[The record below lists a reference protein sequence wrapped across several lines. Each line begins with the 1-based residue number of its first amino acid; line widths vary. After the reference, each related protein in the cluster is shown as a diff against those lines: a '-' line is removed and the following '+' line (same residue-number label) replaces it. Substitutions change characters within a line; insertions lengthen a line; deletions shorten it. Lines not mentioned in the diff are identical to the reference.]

1 MKKVIAMCMLGLLL
15 LTGCSPAPLPEGMEE
30 EAVEEAGW
38 AVAKLLIDG
47 DYAAVLEQFRDDVGE
62 SLTEED
68 VSAMMDSA
76 TEDAGEFV
84 SRSDMMATG
93 QSSDG
98 EDYGVAVILC
108 EYREEKVL
116 FRVAFDTDMELIG
129 IEATQQ

>member
-1 MKKVIAMCMLGLLL
+1 MKKVIAVCMLGLLL

-30 EAVEEAGW
+30 DAVEEAGW

-47 DYAAVLEQFRDDVGE
+47 DYAAVLEEFRPDVGE
-62 SLTEED
+62 NITEENI
-68 VSAMMDSA
+68 SLMMETA

-84 SRSDMMATG
+84 SRSDMMVTG

-116 FRVAFDTDMELIG
+116 FRIAFDPDMALIG

>member
-15 LTGCSPAPLPEGMEE
+15 LTGCSPAPLPDGMDET
-30 EAVEEAGW
+30 AVEEAGW
-38 AVAKLLIDG
+38 AVVQLLIDG
-47 DYAAVLEQFRDDVGE
+47 DYAAVLEQFRDDVE
-62 SLTEED
+62 ENISEED
-68 VSAMMDSA
+68 VSTMMATA

-108 EYREEKVL
+108 EYRKEKVL